1 MDATAR
7 RPGSARA
14 RPTAVPKLGEPWV
27 GLRDAYHELR
37 QRWSV
42 LLGRHDLAVPEYA
55 LLEHC
60 ARSAARASDLARAI
74 GLTPAGATDVID
86 RLERRGSVR
95 RVRSSL
101 DRRVVF
107 VQLTPRGTDLYRSAQ
122 STVRAALRA
131 LDADLAPA
139 ERRALTRGLAAL
151 LRTLGRSRTPEG

>member
-1 MDATAR
+1 
-7 RPGSARA
+7 
-14 RPTAVPKLGEPWV
+14 
-27 GLRDAYHELR
+27 
-37 QRWSV
+37 
-42 LLGRHDLAVPEYA
+42 
-55 LLEHC
+55 
-60 ARSAARASDLARAI
+60 LARAI